1 VADELRNWPVVIVEV
16 KPQPVIGVFA
26 TSVVLP
32 SKNITAFTLAGSVL
46 PSRLEVP
53 LETFHKSDIIHCNYA
68 KAVHDL
74 ARITGDL
81 RLYKKSST
89 HFKIAANFNPN
100 YYSVFLSWGHALSD
114 LARKTGS
121 AKDYTAAFEKYRR
134 VAEIDPTDTAAHHS
148 WYYALLEL
156 VKRSK
161 GSKKGALIEQA
172 KSVSREQK
180 RRRRR
185 QTRN

>member
-1 VADELRNWPVVIVEV
+1 
-16 KPQPVIGVFA
+16 
-26 TSVVLP
+26 
-32 SKNITAFTLAGSVL
+32 
-46 PSRLEVP
+46 
-53 LETFHKSDIIHCNYA
+53 
-68 KAVHDL
+68 
-74 ARITGDL
+74 
-81 RLYKKSST
+81 LYKKSST
-89 HFKIAANFNPN
+89 HFKIAANCNPN

-134 VAEIDPTDTAAHHS
+134 AAEIDPTDTAALHS

-172 KSVSREQK
+172 KSASREQQ

-185 QTRN
+185 QMRNYTAL